1 MPEEQLT
8 IGELAH
14 RAGVATSAL
23 RYWEELGLL
32 PAPSRVSGQR
42 RYPQTAVA
50 QVGAILFL
58 RDVGFTLREIDA
70 LVASRS
76 SALGD
81 WRDLAR
87 RKLTELDQRIA
98 QAQAARTV
106 IAHGLGC
113 PHDDLLE
120 CPKFASVVAARMAGL
135 SLEEAHAH

>member
-76 SALGD
+76 SAVGD

-106 IAHGLGC
+106 IAHGLDC

-120 CPKFASVVAARMAGL
+120 CPKFAGVVAARMAGL
-135 SLEEAHAH
+135 SLEEAHAR